1 MNNIDEDIKI
11 VENPSKMEL
20 TKIIREIKYSS
31 LFMTE
36 AEYWKAKYY
45 GDI

>member
-1 MNNIDEDIKI
+1 MEYEDIKI
-11 VENPSKMEL
+11 AENPQKNEIIKM
-20 TKIIREIKYSS
+20 IREIKYSS